1 MRRRTLAPILPG
13 IRPCSDCPLRSPAI
27 RPFVA
32 RRSSSCRPL
41 AQGSGRAEDGEEAA
55 GWGTPQDKS
64 EHRSGNHHDDN
75 LRKQAR
81 TAVKHGLQA
90 EQLGQ
95 RGRGANIISAHI
107 SFSPRAAIAPLL
119 DWLPRCVA
127 HDFCVPENSV
137 AFGHDSSFFA
147 VTQQLR
153 TCVRRML
160 RCRPACIRPPSS
172 LNPRLASGVVA
183 VAEDEG
189 RDRFIRDRRPLDC
202 RGQ

>member
-1 MRRRTLAPILPG
+1 M
-13 IRPCSDCPLRSPAI
+13 
-27 RPFVA
+27 
-32 RRSSSCRPL
+32 
-41 AQGSGRAEDGEEAA
+41 
-55 GWGTPQDKS
+55 
-64 EHRSGNHHDDN
+64 
-75 LRKQAR
+75 
-81 TAVKHGLQA
+81 KHGLQA

-147 VTQQLR
+147 VTQQWR

-189 RDRFIRDRRPLDC
+189 RDRFIRDRRPLYSRENSIGHPHLPYCPRLRRMMLRDSSVTGSHTFTDL
-202 RGQ
+202 RGAQVHARRGGIIRDESWQSMTTNVDVE